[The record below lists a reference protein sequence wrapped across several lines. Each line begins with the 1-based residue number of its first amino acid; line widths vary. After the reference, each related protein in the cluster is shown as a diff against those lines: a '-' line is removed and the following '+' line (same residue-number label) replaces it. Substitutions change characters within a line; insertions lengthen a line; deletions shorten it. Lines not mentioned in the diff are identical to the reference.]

1 MYMKL
6 LQDDIHVS
14 FVEPEGKMFTFSFAG
29 DFILVHN
36 LHCTASKVTSLIVYT
51 VGELND
57 LTNRSIWSKTTLYLL
72 QAVWVG
78 QGWILPL
85 EKQVCTFF
93 LRSLALR
100 VPIYKNFQSNGA
112 KWRSQNL
119 WLLQ

>member
-1 MYMKL
+1 MKL

-57 LTNRSIWSKTTLYLL
+57 LTNPSIWSKTTLITYK
-72 QAVWVG
+72 QFG
-78 QGWILPL
+78 QGWGGS
-85 EKQVCTFF
+85 
-93 LRSLALR
+93 SLL
-100 VPIYKNFQSNGA
+100 
-112 KWRSQNL
+112 
-119 WLLQ
+119 